1 MIESFLNLIGIKIM
15 IGVIN
20 IVKVMVNIMKFI
32 FEKKNRVKF
41 YRCYI

>member
-15 IGVIN
+15 IGVIK
-20 IVKVMVNIMKFI
+20 IVNVMVNIMKFV
-32 FEKKNRVKF
+32 FKKNRVKF

>member
-32 FEKKNRVKF
+32 FEKK
-41 YRCYI
+41 IG